1 VGSLPPDCQCGLFAW
16 ERHSASSNALSSEH
30 PATRRGLLQAH
41 GCMRGVPPA
50 LRGRAGS
57 AARARRGGARTWR
70 RAAALL
76 DRALQREQRA
86 GGRVRALRLRARL
99 AHRTARA
106 RARAHL
112 REPAAGRALRVRAPP
127 ALKKAL
133 GGPITQNP
141 EGLPWPLPGAG
152 RCAVVCCSA
161 GRDEACAHPVRGLAV
176 FLHGGLTPALCKLV
190 RTRSSAGPR
199 RGGHGGARRVAGGA
213 DGVAE
218 VDEGVAVAVRVHA
231 EHPDEVAGRLPLA
244 PAPLARAAV
253 ECRQPAAVAHFS
265 ARAEATRQRKGGRN
279 RQRTARRRAGS
290 AH

>member
-1 VGSLPPDCQCGLFAW
+1 MTVAQNCGAYSIARHGRPLSLTPTPPKPAPAPWRTPRAAAIAREDARGAQRCGQAGGRVGSLPPDCQCGLFAW

-41 GCMRGVPPA
+41 GCMRGVPTV

-76 DRALQREQRA
+76 DRALQREQ
-86 GGRVRALRLRARL
+86 RARL

-176 FLHGGLTPALCKLV
+176 FLH
-190 RTRSSAGPR
+190 
-199 RGGHGGARRVAGGA
+199 AGG
-213 DGVAE
+213 VT
-218 VDEGVAVAVRVHA
+218 
-231 EHPDEVAGRLPLA
+231 
-244 PAPLARAAV
+244 
-253 ECRQPAAVAHFS
+253 S
-265 ARAEATRQRKGGRN
+265 
-279 RQRTARRRAGS
+279 RAGS
-290 AH
+290 HPRSASWCAHGAARGRGGAATAGRAVWQAGPMGSLR